1 MSDFVSEVISIVWE
15 NPLLIGIVASLIAA
29 FIVWIVRCFI
39 YGRQKGES
47 SIELNQ
53 HSEQNDGAL
62 SNVIGSGNI
71 VSQTIN
77 YESIP
82 KRDDSFDDSFE
93 KIDAR
98 RVVAQ
103 RLRDA
108 IDLLNEDVCNE
119 IDAIWVAKEVL
130 GEESF
135 AAVQS
140 YLNAEL
146 APPFS
151 FLEDFAAF
159 FGINPH
165 WLVFGKGTP
174 FPIEHAFNSRDFINQ
189 IDDVN
194 PEGIF
199 FALDKSERR
208 RAIIVLR
215 RNDYSYQVVGRS
227 DWPLAI
233 HDSQGQQNVG
243 AGELYGIVEFYDT
256 IVYSYQRYHHSLSDS
271 SIRLKQISSIELEEK
286 DWKDLVSGKTYPG
299 SIIDNN
305 RCSISSHWADDLRD
319 IKQEL
324 CGGRSYYQSSY
335 GKWFLETQDYI
346 RKQKTIKARN

>member
-1 MSDFVSEVISIVWE
+1 MSGFILEAISVVRE
-15 NPLLIGIVASLIAA
+15 NPLLIGIAASLIAA
-29 FIVWIVRCFI
+29 FIVWIVRRFI
-39 YGRQKGES
+39 YGQHKGES

-53 HSEQNDGAL
+53 YGEQNEGTL

-77 YESIP
+77 YESIYE
-82 KRDDSFDDSFE
+82 RDDSFDDSFE

-135 AAVQS
+135 AVVQS

-151 FLEDFAAF
+151 FLESFSSF
-159 FGINPH
+159 FGISPE
-165 WLVFGKGTP
+165 WLTYGRGNP
-174 FPIEHAFNSRDFINQ
+174 FPLEYVYSLQEFTGQ
-189 IDDVN
+189 IIKAN
-194 PEGIF
+194 PIAVYFVLE
-199 FALDKSERR
+199 KSEKR
-208 RAIIVLR
+208 RALIVLGKSE
-215 RNDYSYQVVGRS
+215 YAYQVAGHS

-233 HDSQGQQNVG
+233 CDSQGRQNVG
-243 AGELYGIVEFYDT
+243 ATGLGAIVVFFDMIAFAHE
-256 IVYSYQRYHHSLSDS
+256 RYHDSFLDS
-271 SIRLKQISSIELEEK
+271 SIKLKQISSIELDEK
-286 DWKDLVSGKTYPG
+286 DWDSLVSGKRYPG
-299 SIIDNN
+299 SIIHNKRQDKA
-305 RCSISSHWADDLRD
+305 SHWADDLRD
-319 IKQEL
+319 LEQRL
-324 CGGRSYYQSSY
+324 CGGSPYYEATY
-335 GKWFLETQDYI
+335 GKWFLETQNYI
-346 RKQKTIKARN
+346 RKKKNGQG